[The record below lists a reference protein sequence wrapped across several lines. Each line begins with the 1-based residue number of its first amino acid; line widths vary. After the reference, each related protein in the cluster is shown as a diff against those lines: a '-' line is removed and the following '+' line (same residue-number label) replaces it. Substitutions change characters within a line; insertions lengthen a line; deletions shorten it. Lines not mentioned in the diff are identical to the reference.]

1 MIKKEELLKSLKEAE
16 VLEEKSIPVYTKH
29 LDSTLFLSGFSKEEQ
44 EELKKVLLILKKGSE
59 EHREIYEDLINKIRE
74 SAKDVY

>member
-1 MIKKEELLKSLKEAE
+1 MIRKEELLKFLKESE

-29 LDSTLFLSGFSKEEQ
+29 LESAIFLSGFSKQEQ

-59 EHREIYEDLINKIRE
+59 VHKEIYEDLINKIRE

>member
-1 MIKKEELLKSLKEAE
+1 MIKKEELLKFLKEAE

>member
-1 MIKKEELLKSLKEAE
+1 MIKKAELLKFLKEAE

-29 LDSTLFLSGFSKEEQ
+29 LESAIFFSGFSKEEQ
-44 EELKKVLLILKKGSE
+44 DELKKVLLILKKESE
-59 EHREIYEDLINKIRE
+59 GHKEIYEDLINKIRE